1 MAHDHT
7 VSSERREEPQG
18 VWLERGSERIQSL
31 PSRPQAH
38 LCCPEWAGSVA
49 SVTHVLGAEP
59 GWGATSTPCRWPPT
73 FLNGPRT
80 VFRRAIPKSTLRCA
94 WPSPPLSTQIS
105 ALMCCP
111 QGRGAFFKTAK
122 GLTPGSERPAQ
133 VQASSNRS
141 AVPREGDVA
150 ADSGTSMRL
159 CHGDARAGLA
169 PFVHRAPFLDLH
181 VSRP

>member
-1 MAHDHT
+1 MAG
-7 VSSERREEPQG
+7 ER
-18 VWLERGSERIQSL
+18 L
-31 PSRPQAH
+31 QAH
-38 LCCPEWAGSVA
+38 PVPPLSAPSA
-49 SVTHVLGAEP
+49 SLLSRVGRQCGQCHTRVRSRARLG
-59 GWGATSTPCRWPPT
+59 GGATSTPCRWPPT

-80 VFRRAIPKSTLRCA
+80 VFRRCAIPKSTLRCA

-150 ADSGTSMRL
+150 TDSGTSTRL
-159 CHGDARAGLA
+159 CHGGARAGRA